1 MRFARVLLAACAFTM
16 LAVAPACAASPELA
30 AYERFARGTGAAQLL
45 AVARE
50 ALCVAAGRCDSLAAV
65 APDWPASPRPLFVTL
80 AHGAMTRACL
90 GRDEP
95 RGSLTDSV
103 RELALEALTGDR
115 RRTPVRADELDS
127 LRVLV
132 AFAGDERAI
141 ADPYAMNPMR
151 EGLRIETERGTV
163 AFLPGEART
172 VAWALSEARRAGVL
186 GRLSDAHFSRFDAVV
201 LSGPAVVAGR
211 EPHPT
216 APEATP

>member
-1 MRFARVLLAACAFTM
+1 MRFARLLIAACA
-16 LAVAPACAASPELA
+16 LAVSGAVPVRAASPELA
-30 AYERFARGTGAAQLL
+30 PYERFARGALAERLL

-50 ALCVAAGRCDSLAAV
+50 ALCVAAGRCDSLVAL
-65 APDWPASPRPLFVTL
+65 APDWPAAPRPLFVTL
-80 AHGAMTRACL
+80 AHGAATRACL

-95 RGSLTDSV
+95 HGSLTESV
-103 RELALEALTGDR
+103 RELALEALSGDR
-115 RRTPVRADELDS
+115 RRAPVRAEELDS

-132 AFAGDERAI
+132 AFAGDERALG
-141 ADPYAMNPMR
+141 DPYAMNPMR

-172 VAWALSEARRAGVL
+172 VSWALSEARRIGVL
-186 GRLSDAHFSRFDAVV
+186 GRLSDARFSRFDAVV
-201 LSGPAVVAGR
+201 VSGPAVVAGR